1 MSECVKLVSTYL
13 SNLHPIIP
21 IQGLCPP
28 ARRLASV
35 SLLDLK
41 FGFQPP
47 PQGPAQLHF
56 HDATTSPSP
65 NPHDTFLGLFCGT
78 LSFRLRYS
86 NLSQNLTVK
95 KCLTDGPR
103 PRYLHLIPWDIL
115 RIMADP

>member
-1 MSECVKLVSTYL
+1 MSECVKLVSAYL
-13 SNLHPIIP
+13 SNLCAIIP

-35 SLLDLK
+35 TLLDLK
-41 FGFQPP
+41 FGFQSP

-56 HDATTSPSP
+56 HDAVTSPP

-78 LSFRLRYS
+78 LSFSLRYS
-86 NLSQNLTVK
+86 SLSQKLTVK
-95 KCLTDGPR
+95 KGRTDGPR
-103 PRYLHLIPWDIL
+103 PRYLHLIPWDVL

>member
-1 MSECVKLVSTYL
+1 MKLASAYL
-13 SNLHPIIP
+13 SSLRPIIP

-56 HDATTSPSP
+56 HDAATSPSP
-65 NPHDTFLGLFCGT
+65 NPRDTFLGLFCGT
-78 LSFRLRYS
+78 LSFSLRDS
-86 NLSQNLTVK
+86 NLSQKLAVK
-95 KCLTDGPR
+95 KGLTDGPR
-103 PRYLHLIPWDIL
+103 PRYLHLIPWD
-115 RIMADP
+115 P